1 MFDIFKKSKPKQKI
15 IWDYIPIRP
24 STKAFN
30 FEGGKD
36 LKDYLVPTREIL
48 PKWFKSLK
56 QTTSY
61 FTMFPNV
68 RTCPSFID
76 LFKDSYTFVAPCDIH
91 FKIDAKGVNFVSA
104 EDGWFETHSHTA
116 QKAPKGVWNDVA
128 NEAGA
133 LNQMGSLWDQQI
145 HNIKFMT
152 GLQLGVN
159 HGEFRFMQL
168 PSYWHNP
175 NATFFTP
182 PGISTVTEANPL
194 DLQLNT
200 FIDFKKYRDK
210 NGDLIKEGVH
220 ETIKVGTPMGL
231 IFLPDG
237 YLPFEHGKLNKRLR
251 KRFLSDYTDHLK
263 EFRNDKKN
271 KEEKGKCPFPFL
283 H

>member
-1 MFDIFKKSKPKQKI
+1 MLNLFKRKKEKQKI
-15 IWDYIPIRP
+15 IWDYIPVRP
-24 STKAFN
+24 STKDFN

-48 PKWFKSLK
+48 PKWFKGLR
-56 QTTSY
+56 QTKDY
-61 FTMFPNV
+61 FSMFPNA

-91 FKIDAKGVNFVSA
+91 FKIDSKGVNFVTA

-116 QKAPKGVWNDVA
+116 QKPPKGVWENVV
-128 NEAGA
+128 NEIGS
-133 LNQMGSLWDQQI
+133 LNQMGDLWDQQI

-159 HGEFRFMQL
+159 HGEFRFMQM
-168 PSYWHNP
+168 PSYWHDP

-182 PGISTVTEANPL
+182 PGISTVTNANPL

-210 NGDLIKEGVH
+210 DGNLPEKGIF
-220 ETIKVGTPMGL
+220 ETIKVGTPL
-231 IFLPDG
+231 AVIYLPDG
-237 YLPFEHGKLNKRLR
+237 YLPYEKGKLNKRLR
-251 KRFLSDYTDHLK
+251 KKFLSDYSDHLK
-263 EFRNDKKN
+263 EFRSDELKK
-271 KEEKGKCPFPFL
+271 KSKCPFHFN
-283 H
+283 